1 MAASTKTNTS
11 IKRKKVIISSY
22 DDIKNPYYAGGG
34 AFAIHT
40 LASRLTKNFD
50 VLIFTGTYSGSVD
63 EVVESVQYKRIGC
76 SLFGPRIAQVFY
88 QIALLRIILTQDFDI
103 WFESFTPPF
112 STSCLQLFTQKPVVG
127 LVHMLAGED
136 MTRKYKLP
144 FVFFEKLGLKTYRH
158 FVVLSQHFQEKI
170 HNINPSASIQVI
182 PNGIEIPNTTP
193 NNNKTE
199 RNSVGFIG
207 RLEVN
212 QKGLDLLL
220 AAYAVVEN
228 AQDTILEIAGTG
240 RAVELQE
247 INNLVNELQIQDRTL
262 FLGRVS
268 GQFKKEFFNRV
279 KLLVIPSRFETFS
292 ITALEAFANGLP
304 LVCFDIDGFQ
314 WVPDNCAMK
323 VKEFTKAALADAI
336 AYLLQNPAKAEE
348 MTKNAL
354 MFVRRFDWAQIT
366 TESYSFA

>member
-1 MAASTKTNTS
+1 MRFPPASADDVFPYLYSKEQGTAMLIEHTARVYFELPATYKDYFNQAVRYLSSAVVHRLNFTESIIAENLKLTFKDKAIELLKMFLTHPLRVLLYLIFIIPPKLATAFGFINTQPIWDMAASTKTNTS

-170 HNINPSASIQVI
+170 QL
-182 PNGIEIPNTTP
+182 
-193 NNNKTE
+193 K
-199 RNSVGFIG
+199 
-207 RLEVN
+207 
-212 QKGLDLLL
+212 
-220 AAYAVVEN
+220 
-228 AQDTILEIAGTG
+228 
-240 RAVELQE
+240 
-247 INNLVNELQIQDRTL
+247 
-262 FLGRVS
+262 
-268 GQFKKEFFNRV
+268 
-279 KLLVIPSRFETFS
+279 
-292 ITALEAFANGLP
+292 
-304 LVCFDIDGFQ
+304 
-314 WVPDNCAMK
+314 
-323 VKEFTKAALADAI
+323 
-336 AYLLQNPAKAEE
+336 
-348 MTKNAL
+348 
-354 MFVRRFDWAQIT
+354 
-366 TESYSFA
+366 